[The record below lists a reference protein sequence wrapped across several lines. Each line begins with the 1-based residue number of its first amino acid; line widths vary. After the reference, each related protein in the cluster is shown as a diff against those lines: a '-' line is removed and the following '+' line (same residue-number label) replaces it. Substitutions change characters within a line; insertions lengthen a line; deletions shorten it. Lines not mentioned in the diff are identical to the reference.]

1 MHAEYFFNI
10 FLGSSYNFNKQS
22 WFFVT
27 TQGVPYDYDSIM
39 HYRSNAFS
47 RNGNPT
53 ILPTDTRVSA
63 SRLGQ
68 TSGLSFRDLQHIAS
82 LYCPPREFH
91 TAKLHIIFIV

>member
-53 ILPTDTRVSA
+53 ILPTDQSI
-63 SRLGQ
+63 
-68 TSGLSFRDLQHIAS
+68 SFTPGSDKWPVFQRPPAHCQS
-82 LYCPPREFH
+82 LLPS
-91 TAKLHIIFIV
+91 T